1 VFVASN
7 SCSGNVISMVMV
19 MDVTA
24 GGGTEAV
31 TGIHGDD
38 SSCCLSDEVILYLAK
53 LGLKVII

>member
-1 VFVASN
+1 
-7 SCSGNVISMVMV
+7 MVMV

>member
-1 VFVASN
+1 VFVASD
-7 SCSGNVISMVMV
+7 SWYGNVSSMVMV

-38 SSCCLSDEVILYLAK
+38 NSCCLSDEIILYLAK
-53 LGLKVII
+53 LGIKVLA